1 MIGPLSFEHIPPR
14 KAFNERPVV
23 RARFEELVGLGP
35 DEPIRGQTQQ
45 RGMGEYTLC
54 PKCNNNTGSWYGK
67 NFVDWCYQG
76 FEILLRSKG
85 NPSLL
90 YLNYLFPL
98 RILKQIITMFF
109 SVNGAEFC
117 DANPEL
123 VKFVLNRDKKYLSPK
138 YRFFVYYNTSSRL
151 RCSGVSARIDI
162 NTQNICVFS
171 EMNYFPYG
179 YVMTF
184 DSPPPDQRLFDI
196 THFSMCS
203 YNEFKVTTL
212 KLSVLPTHLWFPGDY
227 RPKEQIIRDRI
238 KAESYKQ

>member
-184 DSPPPDQRLFDI
+184 DSPPSDLRLFDI